1 VTAVKCSI
9 SCRRKKRRAFYES
22 QLGNIDEV
30 LFEGDI
36 KDGYMH
42 GFSKNYVKV
51 RTAYDPLLVN
61 EVVPVKFLEISENGD
76 VDIEELPEVLAH

>member
-1 VTAVKCSI
+1 
-9 SCRRKKRRAFYES
+9 
-22 QLGNIDEV
+22 
-30 LFEGDI
+30 
-36 KDGYMH
+36 MH